1 MIKLKTPNLINN
13 YILSA
18 LAVAF
23 VFFAVPVATEAS
35 ETESKLLTE
44 GIENNHVEQLQDLLL
59 EEGYLQQNDIS
70 GVYDDQTSNAVKN
83 YQEDHDLMVDGK
95 AGVQTLGALK
105 VLEEGDDHAL
115 VADLQETL
123 QEQGYY
129 DGSLDGHFD
138 SETEDSVKDFQSDA
152 GIEVDGLA
160 GPETFGVLYY
170 GTSEETTDDADQSV
184 EEKDTEEAVEEEE
197 TVEEEATEEEATE
210 VETSSDASASDDGS
224 SDAEGETYTM
234 EATAYTANCDGCS
247 GVTATGID
255 LNNNRD
261 ANVVAVDP
269 NVIPLGST
277 VHVEGYGEAVAG
289 DTGGAI
295 NGEKIDLHV
304 PTRDEALEFGRQD
317 VEVTVLD

>member
-70 GVYDDQTSNAVKN
+70 GVYDDQTSIAVKN

-138 SETEDSVKDFQSDA
+138 SETGESVKAFQSEA

-170 GTSEETTDDADQSV
+170 GTSEETTDDADQAV
-184 EEKDTEEAVEEEE
+184 EEKE
-197 TVEEEATEEEATE
+197 TVEEEATEEETTEEEATDAE
-210 VETSSDASASDDGS
+210 ASGDASASDDGS

-304 PTRDEALEFGRQD
+304 PTQDEALEFGRQD